1 MSKFDFDEKLKE
13 LRELYFEKHP
23 VINPDEN
30 LFTPLSLVEKEQKIL
45 EYLQVCMS
53 DSAQLTAKIE
63 ALTDQNA
70 PIEEINALKDKL
82 INLEEHKDI
91 FEHKLEFIRSG
102 ETDDQRKEKLKR
114 QLLDLELKRSKLKL
128 IQKDTAKI
136 DIKIKQKLEIYKK
149 LK

>member
-1 MSKFDFDEKLKE
+1 
-13 LRELYFEKHP
+13 
-23 VINPDEN
+23 
-30 LFTPLSLVEKEQKIL
+30 
-45 EYLQVCMS
+45 MS

-82 INLEEHKDI
+82 IDLEEHKDI